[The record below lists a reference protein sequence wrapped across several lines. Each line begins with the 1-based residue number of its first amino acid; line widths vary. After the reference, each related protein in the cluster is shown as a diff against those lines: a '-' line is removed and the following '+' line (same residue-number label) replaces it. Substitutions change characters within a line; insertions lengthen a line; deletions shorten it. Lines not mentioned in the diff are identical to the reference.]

1 MNARRFELVD
11 DKSAKFWEITQEGAE
26 YTVCFGKIGTKGQA
40 KTKTLASQDA
50 AIVEVA
56 KLIKEKT
63 SKGYVEVG
71 ESLLERHRHTA
82 RVISD
87 IEVISQSFKD
97 KDVNQS
103 LAILRKK
110 GVEKLIIKWDACND
124 DGWCQVIAIANNT
137 MIS

>member
-1 MNARRFELVD
+1 MNVRRFELVD

-50 AIVEVA
+50 AISEVA

-71 ESLLERHRHTA
+71 VGLSVEL
-82 RVISD
+82 
-87 IEVISQSFKD
+87 
-97 KDVNQS
+97 
-103 LAILRKK
+103 
-110 GVEKLIIKWDACND
+110 GVETGMPSTEKDLSSS
-124 DGWCQVIAIANNT
+124 NT
-137 MIS
+137 KSSKAKNSSQC